1 MDLGIVGLPLC
12 GKTTVFNALTHGHAE
27 AGGHRAGVETHIG
40 VVKVPD
46 ERLTKLAAQFQSKK
60 VTPAEL
66 RYLDLPAMG
75 ATVGRGGGPSSQVL
89 SALSASDGLLHVVR
103 TFQREDVPH
112 PQGSIDP
119 QRDIAAMDVELVLA
133 DLAIV
138 EKRLERLAPVV
149 RSAKPGEREAGEREM
164 EILRRV
170 KASLE
175 GETPLRAQGL
185 AAEEE
190 RALRDYALLTLKPI
204 LLVVNV
210 GEEDI
215 ARIADI
221 EGEFAARYA
230 AAGTPAVAICGQLEM
245 ELAQLSEEEAREFRQ
260 ELGLTDSGVQRV
272 IQKTF
277 DLMGLITFYTVVG
290 EECRAWTVPRATP
303 AQQAAG
309 KIHSDMERGFIRAEA
324 IGCQEILVCGSLAE
338 ARKRGILR
346 TEGKSYCVQDGDV
359 LHILFCV

>member
-27 AGGHRAGVETHIG
+27 TGGHRAGVETHIG

-46 ERLTKLAAQFQSKK
+46 ERLSKLAAQFQSKK
-60 VTPAEL
+60 VTQAEL

-75 ATVGRGGGPSSQVL
+75 ATFGRGGPSSQVL

-119 QRDIAAMDVELVLA
+119 HRDIAAMDVELVLA

-149 RSAKPGEREAGEREM
+149 RAAKPGEREAGEREM
-164 EILRRV
+164 ELLRRV

-175 GETPLRAQGL
+175 SETPLRAQNL
-185 AAEEE
+185 VAEEE
-190 RALRDYALLTLKPI
+190 KALRDYALLTLKPI
-204 LLVVNV
+204 LLIVNV
-210 GEEDI
+210 GEED
-215 ARIADI
+215 ASRIADI
-221 EGEFAARYA
+221 ESEFAARYA

-245 ELAQLSEEEAREFRQ
+245 ELAQLSEEEAWEFRQ
-260 ELGLTDSGVQRV
+260 ELGLTDSGVRRV
-272 IQKTF
+272 LQQTF

-290 EECRAWTVPRATP
+290 DECRAWTVPRATP

-309 KIHSDMERGFIRAEA
+309 KIHSDMERGFIRVEV
-324 IGCQEILVCGSLAE
+324 IGWQELLACGSLAE

-346 TEGKSYCVQDGDV
+346 TEGKGYPVQDGDV
-359 LHILFCV
+359 LHILFSV

>member
-46 ERLTKLAAQFQSKK
+46 ERLNKLAAQFQSKK

-75 ATVGRGGGPSSQVL
+75 ATFGRGGPSSQVL

-119 QRDIAAMDVELVLA
+119 HRDIAAMDVELVLA

-149 RSAKPGEREAGEREM
+149 RAAKPGEREAGEREM
-164 EILRRV
+164 ELLRRV

-175 GETPLRAQGL
+175 GETPLRAQSL
-185 AAEEE
+185 TAEEE

-210 GEEDI
+210 GEEDVS
-215 ARIADI
+215 RVADI
-221 EGEFAARYA
+221 ESEFAARYA
-230 AAGTPAVAICGQLEM
+230 AAGTPVVALCGQLEM
-245 ELAQLSEEEAREFRQ
+245 ELAQLSEEEAWEFRQ

-272 IQKTF
+272 IQKTL

-290 EECRAWTVPRATP
+290 DECRAWTVPRATP

-309 KIHSDMERGFIRAEA
+309 KIHSDMEKGFIRAEA
-324 IGCQEILVCGSLAE
+324 IGCQEILVCGSLTE

-346 TEGKSYCVQDGDV
+346 TEGKGYVVQDGDV

>member
-27 AGGHRAGVETHIG
+27 TGAYRAGVETHVG

-46 ERLTKLAAQFQSKK
+46 ERLSKLAAQFGSKK
-60 VTPAEL
+60 VTPAEV
-66 RYLDLPAMG
+66 RYIDMPAMS
-75 ATVGRGGGPSSQVL
+75 ATSSRGGGPSSQVL

-103 TFQREDVPH
+103 TFQRDDVAH

-119 QRDIAAMDVELVLA
+119 HRDISAMDVELALA
-133 DLAIV
+133 DLGVV

-149 RSAKPGEREAGEREM
+149 RAAKPGEREAGEREM
-164 EILRRV
+164 ELLGRL

-175 GETPLRAQGL
+175 EEKPLRAQDL

-190 RALRDYALLTLKPI
+190 KILRDYALLTLKPV
-204 LLVVNV
+204 LLTINV
-210 GEEDI
+210 GEQD
-215 ARIADI
+215 ASKIADI
-221 EGEFAARYA
+221 EREFAARYA
-230 AAGTPAVAICGQLEM
+230 SEGTRVVALCGQLEM
-245 ELAQLSEEEAREFRQ
+245 ELAELSEEDALEFRQ
-260 ELGLTDSGVQRV
+260 DMGLIDSGVQRV
-272 IQKTF
+272 LHQTF

-290 EECRAWTVPRATP
+290 DECRAWTVRRGTP

-309 KIHSDMERGFIRAEA
+309 KIHSDMEKGFIRAEA
-324 IGCQEILVCGSLAE
+324 VGWEEILTCGSLGE

-346 TEGKSYCVQDGDV
+346 TEGKGYVVQDGDV
-359 LHILFCV
+359 LHILFSV

>member
-1 MDLGIVGLPLC
+1 
-12 GKTTVFNALTHGHAE
+12 
-27 AGGHRAGVETHIG
+27 

-46 ERLTKLAAQFQSKK
+46 ERLNKLGAQFQSKK

-75 ATVGRGGGPSSQVL
+75 ATFGRGGPSSQVL

-112 PQGSIDP
+112 PEGSIDP
-119 QRDIAAMDVELVLA
+119 HRDIAAMDVELVLA

-149 RSAKPGEREAGEREM
+149 RAAKPGEREAGEREM
-164 EILRRV
+164 ELLRRV

-175 GETPLRAQGL
+175 GETPLRAQNL
-185 AAEEE
+185 TAEEE

-204 LLVVNV
+204 LLIVNV
-210 GEEDI
+210 GEED
-215 ARIADI
+215 ASRIAEI
-221 EGEFAARYA
+221 EGEFAARYTA
-230 AAGTPAVAICGQLEM
+230 QGTPVVALCGQLEM
-245 ELAQLSEEEAREFRQ
+245 ELAQLSEEEAWEFRQ
-260 ELGLTDSGVQRV
+260 DLGLSDSGVQRV

-277 DLMGLITFYTVVG
+277 ELMGLITFYTVVG
-290 EECRAWTVPRATP
+290 DECRAWTVPRATP

-346 TEGKSYCVQDGDV
+346 TEGKGYPVQDGDV

>member
-46 ERLTKLAAQFQSKK
+46 ERLNKLAAQFQSKK
-60 VTPAEL
+60 VTQAEL

-75 ATVGRGGGPSSQVL
+75 ATFGRGGPSSQVL

-119 QRDIAAMDVELVLA
+119 HRDIAAMDVELVLA
-133 DLAIV
+133 DLAVV

-149 RSAKPGEREAGEREM
+149 RAAKPGEREAGEREM
-164 EILRRV
+164 ELLRRV

-175 GETPLRAQGL
+175 SETPLRAQNL
-185 AAEEE
+185 APEEE
-190 RALRDYALLTLKPI
+190 KALRDYALLTLKPI
-204 LLVVNV
+204 LLIVNV
-210 GEEDI
+210 GEHD
-215 ARIADI
+215 ASRIADI
-221 EGEFAARYA
+221 EREFAARYA
-230 AAGTPAVAICGQLEM
+230 AAGTPVVALCGQLEM
-245 ELAQLSEEEAREFRQ
+245 ELAQLSEEEAWEFRQ
-260 ELGLTDSGVQRV
+260 ELGLTDSGVRRV
-272 IQKTF
+272 LQKTF

-290 EECRAWTVPRATP
+290 DECRAWTVPRATP

-309 KIHSDMERGFIRAEA
+309 KIHSDMERGFIRVEV
-324 IGCQEILVCGSLAE
+324 IGWQELLACGSLAE

-346 TEGKSYCVQDGDV
+346 TEGKGYPVQDGDV
-359 LHILFCV
+359 LHILFSV

>member
-46 ERLTKLAAQFQSKK
+46 ERLSKLAAQFQSKK
-60 VTPAEL
+60 VTQAEL

-75 ATVGRGGGPSSQVL
+75 ATFGRGGPSSQVL

-103 TFQREDVPH
+103 TFQREDAPH

-119 QRDIAAMDVELVLA
+119 HRDIAAMDVELVLA
-133 DLAIV
+133 DLAVV

-149 RSAKPGEREAGEREM
+149 RAAKPGEREAGEREM
-164 EILRRV
+164 ELLRRV
-170 KASLE
+170 KAALE
-175 GETPLRAQGL
+175 SETALRAQNL
-185 AAEEE
+185 APEEE
-190 RALRDYALLTLKPI
+190 KALRDYALLTLKPI
-204 LLVVNV
+204 LLIVNV
-210 GEEDI
+210 GEED
-215 ARIADI
+215 ASRIADI
-221 EGEFAARYA
+221 EREFAAL
-230 AAGTPAVAICGQLEM
+230 GTPVVALCGQLEM
-245 ELAQLSEEEAREFRQ
+245 ELAQLSEEEAWEFRQ
-260 ELGLTDSGVQRV
+260 DMGLTDSGVRRV
-272 IQKTF
+272 LQQTF

-290 EECRAWTVPRATP
+290 DECRAWTVPRATP

-309 KIHSDMERGFIRAEA
+309 KIHSDMERGFIRVEV
-324 IGCQEILVCGSLAE
+324 IGWQELLACGSLAE

-346 TEGKSYCVQDGDV
+346 TEGKGYPVQDGDV
-359 LHILFCV
+359 LHILFSV

>member
-46 ERLTKLAAQFQSKK
+46 ERLNKLGAQFQSKK

-75 ATVGRGGGPSSQVL
+75 ATFGRGGPSSQVL

-119 QRDIAAMDVELVLA
+119 HRDIAAMDVELVLA

-149 RSAKPGEREAGEREM
+149 RAAKPGEREAGEREM
-164 EILRRV
+164 ELLRRV

-175 GETPLRAQGL
+175 GETPLRAQSL

-190 RALRDYALLTLKPI
+190 KALRDYALLTLKPI

-210 GEEDI
+210 GEEDA

-221 EGEFAARYA
+221 ESEFATRYA
-230 AAGTPAVAICGQLEM
+230 AQGTPVVALCGQLEM
-245 ELAQLSEEEAREFRQ
+245 ELAQLSEEEAWEFRQ

-272 IQKTF
+272 LQRTF

-290 EECRAWTVPRATP
+290 DECRAWTVPRATP

-346 TEGKSYCVQDGDV
+346 TEGKGYVVQDGDV